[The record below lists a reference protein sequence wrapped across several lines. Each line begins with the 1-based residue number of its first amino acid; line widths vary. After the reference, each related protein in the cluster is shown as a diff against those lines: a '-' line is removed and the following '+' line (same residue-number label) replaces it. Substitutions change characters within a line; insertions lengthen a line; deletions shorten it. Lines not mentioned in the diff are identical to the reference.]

1 MDKAKAAITDFMGR
15 SGHHDTT
22 VHEAVAPAVT
32 QETIKPHVHEEVN
45 TAIDKEVHQ
54 DHYHRTIQPVQDR
67 EVLPEKHE
75 AKIGAVQHREFD
87 HRDHEHTKRNLVAE
101 QAQFKD
107 ERRVEATSHSQSV
120 APVVG
125 GEHVHHHIHETIQPV
140 VQKETIQPSV
150 IHTTVPIHEVHH
162 NKATHHET
170 TALPAMTMDQF
181 KAKGGSLTGR
191 EERYD
196 EFEGVPKNIGSST
209 AGGLGAVSGLSHK
222 EGHHSHTHGT
232 ANPLDRNNDGRV
244 NASDVTGSSTRT
256 HGTAN
261 PLDRNNDGRVTAGD
275 VTGSSTRTH
284 GTANPLDR
292 NNDGRVTAG
301 DVTGSSTHTHGTANP
316 LDRNNDG
323 RVDARDSRG
332 HVGTDGVIGGN
343 RTENERLAH
352 RDNEDGTHK
361 KPSLMDKL
369 NPKVDADG
377 DGKAGFMK

>member
-32 QETIKPHVHEEVN
+32 QEVVKPHVHEEIN

-87 HRDHEHTKRNLVAE
+87 HRDHDATKRNLVAD

-107 ERRVEATSHSQSV
+107 ERRIDATSHSQSV

-150 IHTTVPIHEVHH
+150 VHTTVPIHEVHH

-170 TALPAMTMDQF
+170 TALPAMTMEQF
-181 KAKGGSLTGR
+181 KAKGGALTGR
-191 EERYD
+191 EERFD
-196 EFEGVPKNIGSST
+196 EFEGVPKNIGGAGAGAAVAGLTHKAGHSDHARHGDFEGAGAHSGLNRRGSNSSLSSSDGEGGRRKSRRSKHGLAGAT
-209 AGGLGAVSGLSHK
+209 AGAGAGAGLA
-222 EGHHSHTHGT
+222 HGQG
-232 ANPLDRNNDGRV
+232 NL
-244 NASDVTGSSTRT
+244 TGSSTQGGVLGKT
-256 HGTAN
+256 HN
-261 PLDRNNDGRVTAGD
+261 PV
-275 VTGSSTRTH
+275 
-284 GTANPLDR
+284 
-292 NNDGRVTAG
+292 
-301 DVTGSSTHTHGTANP
+301 
-316 LDRNNDG
+316 DRNNDG
-323 RVDARDSRG
+323 RVDAHDLTSGTSRHQG
-332 HVGTDGVIGGN
+332 VDGPIGSDATHGTHD
-343 RTENERLAH
+343 
-352 RDNEDGTHK
+352 THK

>member
-32 QETIKPHVHEEVN
+32 QEVVKPHVHEEIN

-67 EVLPEKHE
+67 EVLPERHE

-87 HRDHEHTKRNLVAE
+87 HRDHDATKRNLVAD

-107 ERRVEATSHSQSV
+107 ERRVDQTSHSQSV

-140 VQKETIQPSV
+140 IQKETIQPSV

-181 KAKGGSLTGR
+181 KAKGGALHGR

-196 EFEGVPKNIGSST
+196 EFEGVPKNIGGVAGLASKTGSTEHARHGDFEGAPGHRNAAGLQRRGSDSSLST
-209 AGGLGAVSGLSHK
+209 SDEEKPGHRIKRRTKRNRLGA
-222 EGHHSHTHGT
+222 
-232 ANPLDRNNDGRV
+232 
-244 NASDVTGSSTRT
+244 
-256 HGTAN
+256 
-261 PLDRNNDGRVTAGD
+261 AGKP
-275 VTGSSTRTH
+275 S
-284 GTANPLDR
+284 
-292 NNDGRVTAG
+292 
-301 DVTGSSTHTHGTANP
+301 NP

-323 RVDARDSRG
+323 RVDNRDLKDSSRSQDIG
-332 HVGTDGVIGGN
+332 ATGT
-343 RTENERLAH
+343 
-352 RDNEDGTHK
+352 THGSTTTHDTQK

-369 NPKVDADG
+369 NPKKDADH
-377 DGKAGFMK
+377 DGKAGFLS